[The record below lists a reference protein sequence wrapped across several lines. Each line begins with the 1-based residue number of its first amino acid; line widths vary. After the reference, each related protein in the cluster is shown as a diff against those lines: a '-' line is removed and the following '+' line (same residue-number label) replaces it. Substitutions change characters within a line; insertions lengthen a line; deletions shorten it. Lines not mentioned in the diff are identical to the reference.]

1 MQIYSPTINEVPALI
16 YSKTLKWDK
25 GVLRYPGCKI
35 HYPTGHRF
43 LFSNKCWRKK
53 NSFHHHRKTLIL
65 IFIWGGVSVCPLY
78 KVGAFYTIFLNPSAN
93 YLFFCK
99 CCGWL
104 HRNLYQNL
112 ITSAAVP
119 LPHVLLM
126 ATCYEQSKIHHDLSL
141 TDPHIGSLFS
151 ASPCIHMDRL
161 NLQRLLCFFVI
172 RPPA

>member
-1 MQIYSPTINEVPALI
+1 MRYQLSYTVKLWNGIKVYSD
-16 YSKTLKWDK
+16 TLAARITTLQDTDFCS
-25 GVLRYPGCKI
+25 V
-35 HYPTGHRF
+35 T
-43 LFSNKCWRKK
+43 NAEEK
-53 NSFHHHRKTLIL
+53 NSFHHHRKMLIP
-65 IFIWGGVSVCPLY
+65 IFTWRGVSVCSLY

-151 ASPCIHMDRL
+151 ASPCTHMDRL